1 MPEEP
6 EQDSD
11 VIIAKVQGEAGN
23 EKNVEMENRKIAP
36 HNQLRVVDQ
45 VPNLLHPVHLLDLQ
59 QAAHVEDQV
68 HRQPGLRQPPQGQV
82 HQLHLL
88 HHPQSLHL
96 LHHPQSQI
104 IISPNRLPQELSTS
118 TRSLFDT
125 EPLVVGPRGRNHG
138 VRVASL
144 SPKPRMVPQGAP
156 AHPAPHPLHQGQ
168 PFARLSPHQLDLSQF
183 TLLGKGKVLG

>member
-1 MPEEP
+1 MEP

-23 EKNVEMENRKIAP
+23 EKKVEMENRKIAP

-82 HQLHLL
+82 HQLHLI

-96 LHHPQSQI
+96 LHHPQPQI

-138 VRVASL
+138 VRVASGI
-144 SPKPRMVPQGAP
+144 PKLKMVQQETPVH
-156 AHPAPHPLHQGQ
+156 HPAPHPLHQAQ

>member
-1 MPEEP
+1 M
-6 EQDSD
+6 
-11 VIIAKVQGEAGN
+11 QGEAGN
-23 EKNVEMENRKIAP
+23 EKKVEMGNRKIAP

-59 QAAHVEDQV
+59 HAAHVEDQV
-68 HRQPGLRQPPQGQV
+68 H
-82 HQLHLL
+82 L
-88 HHPQSLHL
+88 HHPQ
-96 LHHPQSQI
+96 PQI
-104 IISPNRLPQELSTS
+104 IINPSRLPQELSTS

-144 SPKPRMVPQGAP
+144 SPKPRMAHQGTP
-156 AHPAPHPLHQGQ
+156 AQPPPHPLHQGHQAPHQLHQGQ
-168 PFARLSPHQLDLSQF
+168 PLARLSPHQLDLSQF